1 MSSDPSLSP
10 PAAKTV
16 ADSALPAPVSS
27 SSSHL
32 PLWRGAHGGLR
43 DFLMTHVDP
52 NLSTIP
58 LAAYCFMTGW
68 MCAALH
74 SCLPFYRD
82 HLVSYHRTA
91 TQCLSP
97 PYSFGAH
104 SRRATRYRYVL
115 PPPTPPLRPQRPL
128 TVKILNHVAC
138 TRARAPFP
146 GFSRASRHL
155 VPPRG

>member
-1 MSSDPSLSP
+1 MSSDPSLSH
-10 PAAKTV
+10 PAAKRV
-16 ADSALPAPVSS
+16 AESALPTPVSLS
-27 SSSHL
+27 SSTSTHL

-43 DFLMTHVDP
+43 DFLMTQVDP

-97 PYSFGAH
+97 PYSFGVH

-115 PPPTPPLRPQRPL
+115 SPHSSSAPPAS
-128 TVKILNHVAC
+128 VNLNRVAC
-138 TRARAPFP
+138 PRARAPFP

-155 VPPRG
+155 IPPRG